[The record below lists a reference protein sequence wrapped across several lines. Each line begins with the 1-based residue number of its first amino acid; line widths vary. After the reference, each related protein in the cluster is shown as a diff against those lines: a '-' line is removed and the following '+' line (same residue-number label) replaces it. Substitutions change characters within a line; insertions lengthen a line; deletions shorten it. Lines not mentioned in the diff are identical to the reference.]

1 MTRKVFI
8 GKFSNFIQLAVK
20 LNEKSRRYGIAS
32 LENEVEDI
40 DDEFFKQGLRLVIDK
55 ADKALIN
62 EILSNKIASE
72 KNKNTRTFMKI
83 QKRTVLAIHEG
94 LGQRLLVLILLSL
107 VKLPRKELHEI
118 EWELLKDSPSDNNDI
133 ETDFDIADIE
143 EKERSFDENFA
154 IAKKCYT
161 AGDRYRNYRNYEKA
175 INYFECALTY
185 YKKVHN
191 KNHQDIIDTL
201 CFIGICYEA
210 LDNYEKAIKYFNDT
224 AAADEEVNGK
234 DNQSIAIYLNQISTC
249 YAKLKDF
256 QNALKY
262 AIEALA
268 IREKILGTEHLDTA
282 CLYQK
287 AADIY
292 YLQDDIKNA
301 LVFYLKAH
309 KVYKEN
315 NGEEDE
321 NTIYSGFMIADCYYT
336 LKDFE
341 KSLEYDLEVLKA
353 REKICDE
360 DAPDLSLSY
369 NNTGTDYRVLGK
381 YEEAIKYHLK
391 ALELRKKYN
400 SQKDH
405 IAFSFSNVGKDYEAK
420 GDKKNAQKYFTEALL
435 IYKSIEG
442 FDKEA
447 EEAKQAVERNS

>member
-118 EWELLKDSPSDNNDI
+118 EWELFKDSPSDNNNI

-161 AGDRYRNYRNYEKA
+161 VGDRYRNNR
-175 INYFECALTY
+175 
-185 YKKVHN
+185 
-191 KNHQDIIDTL
+191 
-201 CFIGICYEA
+201 
-210 LDNYEKAIKYFNDT
+210 NYEKAIKYFNDT

-234 DNQSIAIYLNQISTC
+234 DNQSIAINLNQISTC

-262 AIEALA
+262 SLEALA

-301 LVFYLKAH
+301 LVFY
-309 KVYKEN
+309 
-315 NGEEDE
+315 
-321 NTIYSGFMIADCYYT
+321 
-336 LKDFE
+336 
-341 KSLEYDLEVLKA
+341 
-353 REKICDE
+353 
-360 DAPDLSLSY
+360 
-369 NNTGTDYRVLGK
+369 
-381 YEEAIKYHLK
+381 
-391 ALELRKKYN
+391 
-400 SQKDH
+400 
-405 IAFSFSNVGKDYEAK
+405 
-420 GDKKNAQKYFTEALL
+420 
-435 IYKSIEG
+435 
-442 FDKEA
+442 
-447 EEAKQAVERNS
+447 